1 MKNYLYS
8 FYESMY
14 KTKIMSYYKFI
25 YLLIIK
31 YIYRDMF
38 KIILVFIFSLLTTSK
53 LVQVVSFFRHGAR
66 YHLNSYYDGNTTKDY
81 WG

>member
-1 MKNYLYS
+1 
-8 FYESMY
+8 
-14 KTKIMSYYKFI
+14 
-25 YLLIIK
+25 
-31 YIYRDMF
+31 MF
-38 KIILVFIFSLLTTSK
+38 KIILIFIFSLLTTSK